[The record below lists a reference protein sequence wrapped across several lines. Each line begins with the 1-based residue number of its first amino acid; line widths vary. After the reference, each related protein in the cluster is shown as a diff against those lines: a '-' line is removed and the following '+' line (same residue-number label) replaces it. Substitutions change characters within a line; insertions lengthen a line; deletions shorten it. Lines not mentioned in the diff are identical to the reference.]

1 MPRVIQNKEKEKLDA
16 VIAKLGKQKHVW
28 PGVDFCRRRSILE
41 QCLANTL
48 KYAPEW
54 VNTAVEKKGLV
65 PETTAAAEEVLAGP
79 VVLARHLRLMLTS
92 LRQIEREGVP
102 RCDGPLRQIPNSC
115 LLANKVFPLNTLD
128 RIAFGGIEAEVW
140 QSPEVT
146 RANFHQLRAQTYRAE
161 SVTGQLCLV
170 LGAGNVSS
178 IGPLDVLY
186 KLFHENQV
194 CLLKMNPV
202 NDYLGFVF
210 ERILAPLVLEGYLG
224 IAFGDAKVGRY
235 LVEHSEVDTIHLT
248 GSDRTFDAIVWGS
261 PDEQADNKR
270 SGQKQNQR
278 QISAELGNVS
288 PMIVMPGTWKARE
301 IEFQARSIAS
311 SVVNN
316 GSFNCNATKLL
327 VTPRG
332 WKQRDALLDRIR
344 ALLAETPER
353 KAYYPGAHDRYQR
366 FVDAHPEAERLS
378 RGVKESV
385 VPWTLIAG
393 LDANADDEIC
403 FRQEAFCGVV
413 AEVPLDSSDPEDFL
427 MCAARFCNERVW
439 GSLSAGIVI
448 PPQLEKRYPQLL
460 DRALLELQY
469 GTVGINVWP
478 ALGYALG
485 VTPWGAYPGHKDED
499 IQSGRGWVHNTLF
512 FDHPMKSVVRAPFH
526 LPFALPYFVTHRT
539 AYKLSWQLLAMEADP
554 SWGKL
559 AGLVFQ
565 SLLSGG

>member
-1 MPRVIQNKEKEKLDA
+1 MPRVIQNKEKEKLDLL
-16 VIAKLGKQKHVW
+16 IIKLSGQKHAW
-28 PGVDFCRRRSILE
+28 PLVDFCRRRKILE

-54 VNTAVEKKGLV
+54 VNAAVEKKGLV

-79 VVLARHLRLMLTS
+79 VVLARHLRLMITS

-102 RCDGPLRQIPNSC
+102 RCEGPLREIPNSC
-115 LLANKVFPLNTLD
+115 LLASKVFPLNRLD

-140 QSPEVT
+140 QAPEVT
-146 RANFHQLRAQTYRAE
+146 RANFDQQRARVYRA
-161 SVTGQLCLV
+161 GPAAGRLCLV

-186 KLFHENQV
+186 KLFHENEV

-210 ERILAPLVLEGYLG
+210 ERILAPLVLDGFLG
-224 IAFGDAKVGRY
+224 FAHGDAKVGRY
-235 LVEHSEVDTIHLT
+235 LVEHPQVDTIHLT
-248 GSDRTFDAIVWGS
+248 GSDRTFDAIVWGA
-261 PDEQADNKR
+261 PGEQEVRKR
-270 SGQKQNQR
+270 TGEKQNHR
-278 QISAELGNVS
+278 AISAELGNVS
-288 PMIVMPGTWKARE
+288 PMIVMPGKWKARE

-311 SVVNN
+311 SVANN

-327 VTPRG
+327 ITPKD
-332 WKQRDALLDRIR
+332 WKQRDVLLDRVR

-353 KAYYPGAHDRYQR
+353 KAYYPGAQQRYHR
-366 FVDAHPEAERLS
+366 FLDAHPEAERLS

-393 LDANADDEIC
+393 LDPECGDEIC
-403 FRQEAFCGVV
+403 FREEAFCGIL
-413 AEVPLDSSDPEDFL
+413 AEVPLESADPQDFL
-427 MCAARFCNERVW
+427 MRAVRFCNERLW
-439 GSLSAGIVI
+439 GTLSAAILI
-448 PPQLEKRYPQLL
+448 PPKLEKRYPALV
-460 DRALLELQY
+460 DAALLELRY
-469 GTVGINVWP
+469 GTVGINIWP
-478 ALGYALG
+478 ALGYALA
-485 VTPWGAYPGHKDED
+485 VTPWGAYPGHRDED

-512 FDHPMKSVVRAPFH
+512 FDNPIKSVVRAPFH
-526 LPFALPYFVTHRT
+526 LPFSLPYFVTHRT

-559 AGLVFQ
+559 AGVVFQ
-565 SLLSGG
+565 SLLGG